1 MTLQIF
7 ILLAGLL
14 LILFGANWLVDGS
27 SSIAKRFGI
36 SEFVIGLTIV
46 GIGTSTPEMVVSFL
60 SSLQGK
66 ADMAIG
72 NIVGSNIFN
81 TMMILGVTAL
91 ITPLVITK
99 SNLKKDIPLNII
111 VTIILI
117 VLGMNFTLFGKGQD
131 QLSRI
136 DGAIL
141 LAIFIWYLW
150 SSFKSDTPDEDE
162 GEGIKEY
169 SILMSV
175 VLIIGGLAA
184 LIFGGRLFVNSATE
198 LAKMFGVSDK
208 FIAITVMAAGTSMP
222 ELATCIVAA
231 LKGRGQLALGNIHLN
246 IGTPLTS
253 EEIAEAALCDKN
265 DRYQLIRHAVDRRVI
280 DGYRLW
286 KNNYIAYDLLNQSYK
301 YSHMYEPA
309 DVEQF
314 IAYMQK
320 QLDTVEPEINREDL
334 RRIFLDIYANPVV
347 TKELLEKEKVTGSIL
362 L

>member
-1 MTLQIF
+1 MIIQIL
-7 ILLAGLL
+7 ILIAGLL

-60 SSLQGK
+60 SSFQGK

-91 ITPLVITK
+91 IAPLAITK

-111 VTIILI
+111 VTTLLI

-131 QLSRI
+131 QLCRL

-141 LAIFIWYLW
+141 LGIFVWYIW
-150 SSFKSDTPDEDE
+150 SSFTSDSNDSEKD

-169 SILMSV
+169 KTGISIL
-175 VLIIGGLAA
+175 LIIAGLAG
-184 LIFGGRLFVNSATE
+184 LIIGGRLFVNSATE

-222 ELATCIVAA
+222 ELATCVVAA
-231 LKGRGQLALGNIHLN
+231 LKGRGQLALGNVLGSN
-246 IGTPLTS
+246 ISNILLILGG
-253 EEIAEAALCDKN
+253 AALISPLSFGGMTYVDLGAV
-265 DRYQLIRHAVDRRVI
+265 LICAI
-280 DGYRLW
+280 FILAS
-286 KNNYIAYDLLNQSYK
+286 AYLFK
-301 YSHMYEPA
+301 K
-309 DVEQF
+309 
-314 IAYMQK
+314 K
-320 QLDTVEPEINREDL
+320 QLDRFEGI
-334 RRIFLDIYANPVV
+334 
-347 TKELLEKEKVTGSIL
+347 IL
-362 L
+362 LLMEAGYMWYLIANL